1 MRQQAGRLSAPSQEA
16 FAGSLLRKPSR
27 EGFAANASRRQA
39 ASPAAG
45 TDPCATDRQWN
56 CALSVEPAR
65 AIVSEV
71 GAMACVTRS
80 K

>member
-39 ASPAAG
+39 APPAAG
-45 TDPCATDRQWN
+45 TEPVTRQWN
-56 CALSVEPAR
+56 CALSVEPAS

-71 GAMACVTRS
+71 GEIACVTRS